1 LWIMRMLLFPLMNI
15 ILLPLWL
22 QMPMGRSDLLLLLSR
37 RAHRRSLLLRS
48 PLLLLRWSALLL
60 LLMVWRRPLRLRLR
74 LRPRL
79 RLRLRP
85 WLLGRLER
93 KLAVGDSQ
101 DDR

>member
-1 LWIMRMLLFPLMNI
+1 MWIMRMLLFPLMNI

-22 QMPMGRSDLLLLLSR
+22 QMPMGRIDLLLLPR
-37 RAHRRSLLLRS
+37 RAQRCALLLRH
-48 PLLLLRWSALLL
+48 PLLLLRSALLL

-74 LRPRL
+74 LRLHPR
-79 RLRLRP
+79 
-85 WLLGRLER
+85 LLGRLER

>member
-1 LWIMRMLLFPLMNI
+1 MWIMRMLLFPLMNI

-22 QMPMGRSDLLLLLSR
+22 QMPVGRSDLLLLPR
-37 RAHRRSLLLRS
+37 RAQRRALLLRP
-48 PLLLLRWSALLL
+48 PLLLLRSTLLL

-74 LRPRL
+74 LRL
-79 RLRLRP
+79 RLHPR
-85 WLLGRLER
+85 LLGRLER